1 MQRIIVKDDYSLL
14 YFTEDGNK
22 FVGIHARDR
31 QGQLYTILEG
41 PAFYG
46 DETTGLAFSP
56 DGMHMYFA
64 FQDAG
69 QLFDITRADGLRFDA
84 KTLNIKYHN
93 LNGQ

>member
-1 MQRIIVKDDYSLL
+1 MQRIIVKDDNSLL
-14 YFTEDGNK
+14 YFTEDGK
-22 FVGIHARDR
+22 QISGIHARDR
-31 QGQLYTILEG
+31 LGQFYTILEG
-41 PAFYG
+41 PGFYG

-69 QLFDITRADGLRFDA
+69 QLYDITRADGLRFDA

-93 LNGQ
+93 VNAQ